1 MIPDAEGTTA
11 ADAIADVRSAL
22 HSLVGPSGLSIL
34 PSPSASRSPSP
45 SSRNSKEASL
55 HPLSRVPLAASRR
68 KLSTALEALKG
79 AASARESW
87 LHPEKAD
94 RLLHVKRDTIVKSR
108 AIRASKAAL
117 ADCRRLAATRDPF
130 ATPVA
135 LAIHRLRAVAVAAN
149 AITTEEIS
157 ESPLPLTHGNPPTT
171 RKDRVL
177 TVCGTKFLADFH
189 FYDLAAETTGVK
201 VRFRHLTA
209 NDSEV
214 GDDDIDANFAQLI
227 QRQDFDTLKNAFEK
241 LIAQEKLSADV
252 SQHISLID
260 ALRCFEDDL
269 IAAHQAEQAAAS
281 QPGKMLP
288 GDDTSRLGHGII
300 KRSALGLNIVFMK
313 GHSALLG
320 VEDAIPPR
328 EISVSRSHPTLRPDT
343 GTFEFAEAKMFSVGA
358 QYVLT
363 FKKPILVCLSVAQ
376 NLERIAGV
384 PSHVAAASA
393 TLNLLKSSTGDR
405 DAFGQRSDSR
415 SEEDAG
421 KTVCW
426 PSLQKLLAPVVF
438 GGQEGSDGEGN
449 ANVGK
454 EGTTVTPAKEV
465 VKKRV
470 HWSQHSTEF
479 IAAAALPDN
488 YYVEFSHSGSDTI
501 PGLAVHRVPLCHP
514 KNVLPIFGLIR
525 QQLVFN
531 ELFQSC
537 FGSPVYTNPTL
548 KPLQPQPV
556 EVVLSDAPS
565 FLQFSLYD
573 NPMDDILS
581 MAVNVELGGDISV
594 TLTVSSDHPHVCS
607 NAKATAI
614 LRVSRSIPLTILT
627 IVKLGTPGASRA

>member
-1 MIPDAEGTTA
+1 MMPDATGTTA

-45 SSRNSKEASL
+45 SSRNHKEASL
-55 HPLSRVPLAASRR
+55 HPLSRVPLAAARR
-68 KLSTALEALKG
+68 QLSTALDALKG

-87 LHPEKAD
+87 VHPEKAE
-94 RLLHVKRDTIVKSR
+94 RLLHVKRDTVVKTR

-117 ADCRRLAATRDPF
+117 VECRRLAATGDPF

-149 AITTEEIS
+149 AITTEESS
-157 ESPLPLTHGNPPTT
+157 ETPILPTNGQPATT

-189 FYDLAAETTGVK
+189 FFDLAAETTNVK
-201 VRFRHLTA
+201 VKFRHLTA
-209 NDSEV
+209 NDSEI
-214 GDDDIDANFAQLI
+214 GDDDIDASFAQLI
-227 QRQDFDTLKNAFEK
+227 QRQDFDTLKKAFEK

-269 IAAHQAEQAAAS
+269 IAAHQAEAAAS
-281 QPGKMLP
+281 QLDKKLP
-288 GDDTSRLGHGII
+288 GEDTSRLGHGII

-328 EISVSRSHPTLRPDT
+328 EISVSRSHPTLRQDT
-343 GTFEFAEAKMFSVGA
+343 GPFEFAEAKMFSVGA

-363 FKKPILVCLSVAQ
+363 FQKPILVCLSVAQ
-376 NLERIAGV
+376 NLERVAGA
-384 PSHVAAASA
+384 PNHVAAESA
-393 TLNLLKSSTGDR
+393 MSNALKSSTGDR
-405 DAFGQRSDSR
+405 DVFGQRSDSR
-415 SEEDAG
+415 SEDDTG
-421 KTVCW
+421 KKVCW

-438 GGQEGSDGEGN
+438 GGQDGSDGEGN
-449 ANVGK
+449 GNVGK

-479 IAAAALPDN
+479 IAAAALTDN

-548 KPLQPQPV
+548 KPFQPQPV

-565 FLQFSLYD
+565 FLQFSMYD
-573 NPMDDILS
+573 NSMDDILS
-581 MAVNVELGGDISV
+581 MAVTVEVGGDISV
-594 TLTVSSDHPHVCS
+594 TLTASSDQPHVCS
-607 NAKATAI
+607 DAKATAI

-627 IVKLGTPGASRA
+627 IVKLGTSGASRT